1 MPFLVPNK
9 PQVNKMERRNFLKSL
24 AGTALL
30 AGSEVQAQAKRIITA
45 SPQNLTPPMQEAS
58 LWATGIDEA
67 DTSRLRIGIVATG
80 GGACNTLAS
89 YVGEFPGLTRMIAI
103 DTSESTL
110 RKLPNATHILLR
122 DNDRFPGHPLMA
134 SELGE
139 AARPVIAQALAGLD
153 LVFILASLG
162 GTVGS
167 SMAPMIARITS
178 ESGIPSVGA
187 AILPFG
193 WEGEAKLASAANAAS
208 AMLQNGVM
216 TLFPL
221 DNDEIANSFG
231 PQITPQSVFDVAS
244 QNFAALYRG
253 IVIPL
258 VEPGIIGIDL
268 ADVLH
273 VLNQP
278 GMSACGHGV
287 ATGPGAAAL
296 ACSQAIESPWL
307 GRGRLNAASHIL
319 VHIEGD
325 ETLTLTDFRAVCE
338 LVRLHCIEDAVV
350 RVSFQTRD
358 VPAGSCR
365 VTLLATGVRV

>member
-1 MPFLVPNK
+1 
-9 PQVNKMERRNFLKSL
+9 MERRNFLKSL

-30 AGSEVQAQAKRIITA
+30 AGSEVQAQAKRIITT
-45 SPQNLTPPMQEAS
+45 SPQNLSHPMQEAS

-89 YVGEFPGLTRMIAI
+89 HVGGFPGLTRMVAI

-110 RKLPNATHILLR
+110 RQLPNATHILLR
-122 DNDRFPGHPLMA
+122 DNDRFPEHPLTA
-134 SELGE
+134 LELAD
-139 AARPVIAQALAGLD
+139 AARPVIAQVLAGLD

-268 ADVLH
+268 ADVLY
-273 VLNQP
+273 VLKQP

>member
-1 MPFLVPNK
+1 
-9 PQVNKMERRNFLKSL
+9 
-24 AGTALL
+24 
-30 AGSEVQAQAKRIITA
+30 
-45 SPQNLTPPMQEAS
+45 
-58 LWATGIDEA
+58 
-67 DTSRLRIGIVATG
+67 
-80 GGACNTLAS
+80 
-89 YVGEFPGLTRMIAI
+89 
-103 DTSESTL
+103 
-110 RKLPNATHILLR
+110 
-122 DNDRFPGHPLMA
+122 
-134 SELGE
+134 
-139 AARPVIAQALAGLD
+139 
-153 LVFILASLG
+153 
-162 GTVGS
+162 
-167 SMAPMIARITS
+167 MIARITS

-307 GRGRLNAASHIL
+307 GWGRLNAASHIL